1 MCMFVCTAIVDRSL
15 PRPVIK
21 SSKSTE
27 TSLALVLNPARSMTG
42 VDRLGG

>member
-1 MCMFVCTAIVDRSL
+1 MCVSVCTVLVDRSL
-15 PRPVIK
+15 PQPVIK

-42 VDRLGG
+42 VDRSGG